1 MPNVLKKSQMQMTET
16 IAVIVIFFILIVAGL
31 IFYAKFQ
38 TDSIE
43 KKQAEVVTKKAIALS
58 LTSSFLPELRCS
70 NNNVI
75 VQDCVDMLKLKSF
88 KYLIDDEDNPEF
100 KTYYSLLFG
109 QSNIYVTDVTGQ
121 LEPEVKLYESDIN
134 WTRRSYSPIPI
145 VQRTIDDKYY
155 FGVLNVEALS

>member
-16 IAVIVIFFILIVAGL
+16 LAVIVIFFILIVAGL

-38 TDSIE
+38 TSSIE
-43 KKQAEVVTKKAIALS
+43 KKQAEVVSKKAIALS

-75 VQDCVDMLKLKSF
+75 VQDCVDILKLTSF
-88 KYLIDDEDNPEF
+88 KELIDDPEF
-100 KTYYSLLFG
+100 KTYYSLLLAK
-109 QSNIYVTDVTGQ
+109 SNIYVTDVTGI
-121 LEPEVKLYESDIN
+121 LDLPEVRLYESDIN
-134 WTRRSYSPIPI
+134 WTRRAYSPIPI